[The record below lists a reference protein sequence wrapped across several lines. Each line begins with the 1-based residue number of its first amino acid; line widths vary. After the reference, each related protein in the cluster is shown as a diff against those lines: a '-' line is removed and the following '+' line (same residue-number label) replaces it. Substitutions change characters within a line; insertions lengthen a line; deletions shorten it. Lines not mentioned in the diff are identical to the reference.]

1 VPAAAYRKIDKNHLN
16 LGMRWAWIASDDFYA
31 GCKYSDVFSINCY
44 QVSPDEKMC
53 STIYEKTGMPLMIG
67 EFQIGALDVGL
78 PANGLQAVA
87 DQDERGKFYSYY
99 MENGAKIPQL
109 IGAHYFQWSDQPAL
123 GRFDGE
129 NLNIGLVDVCNK
141 PYEPFV
147 RYAKISNAKLT
158 AIHTGK
164 TEPTQEHGKAAP
176 KEGF

>member
-1 VPAAAYRKIDKNHLN
+1 
-16 LGMRWAWIASDDFYA
+16 
-31 GCKYSDVFSINCY
+31 
-44 QVSPDEKMC
+44 
-53 STIYEKTGMPLMIG
+53 
-67 EFQIGALDVGL
+67 
-78 PANGLQAVA
+78 
-87 DQDERGKFYSYY
+87 

-158 AIHTGK
+158 AIHAGK